1 MRAGAEAA
9 RLRTNASGRVS
20 RLVRIR
26 TRKRGSD
33 PMRGIRMGAGAALF
47 VWNRFQEKESGP
59 DISARPAYIRGAN
72 DRIRTGDLRFTRALL
87 YQLSHVGTRL
97 LAKREYELYRRACRF
112 ARGKCNFSGERAG
125 IRRFS
130 TGLHPSVATMES
142 RIGARSIAAVTTAE
156 NRPNT
161 PFPRDSPT
169 REPHEQRALESR
181 PSHSMPRR
189 TASPPTPRPRGP
201 SPPARGPG
209 PRATHSCSRCPACRA
224 ERPNRGCP

>member
-130 TGLHPSVATMES
+130 TGLHPSVA
-142 RIGARSIAAVTTAE
+142 
-156 NRPNT
+156 
-161 PFPRDSPT
+161 
-169 REPHEQRALESR
+169 ALESR
-181 PSHSMPRR
+181 MGTRPI
-189 TASPPTPRPRGP
+189 AVAAPPK
-201 SPPARGPG
+201 
-209 PRATHSCSRCPACRA
+209 SCLSAPYRCGVLA
-224 ERPNRGCP
+224 